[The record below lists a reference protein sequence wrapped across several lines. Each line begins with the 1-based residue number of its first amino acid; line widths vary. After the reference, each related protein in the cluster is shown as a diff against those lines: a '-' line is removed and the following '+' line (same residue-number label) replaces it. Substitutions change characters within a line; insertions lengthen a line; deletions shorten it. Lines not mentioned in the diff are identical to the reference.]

1 MCDVR
6 VCHFVRAFGTRSV
19 WVDSFISTNYV
30 ALTQQADRTNPE
42 ESDTRWSI
50 TEDGSYPYMA
60 PPAPPRPTS
69 PLAACLQG
77 TSAFKASPRRPQTD
91 GEAMSQGLGPGSY
104 DPHVEAV
111 RPKTCR
117 TLPFNHQTDR
127 PGSPTTASPLQAQPE
142 EDPAGGHP
150 GDTEVSGGPWERGC
164 TESTQQHV
172 RGVLPWGSPNAARRL
187 EDGNAPIQ
195 LHIPPNFAAMLAAS
209 EGRLVSLHACTGIM
223 ARDLRAAKTARPAT
237 QGGRGSRGRQQHR
250 RGRTAGPPTQH
261 YGSGPDPFSARRPTA
276 GARPATAVPWQST
289 AQAGLELLKD
299 AAARAST
306 PSSLS
311 PKIKGVPFSK
321 LQGWHGP
328 HEQARSAEKRR
339 GPAEGPW
346 SGLTEPN
353 VMVIPSGS
361 RPVPEIALGQGF
373 PRMFPGGSEVLELD
387 DDVGTSRSSQLSAL
401 GTRNLTHPETSEGR
415 AAEAGRPLHPAHGGG
430 ISADPDSTSRLSL
443 VPSPDSDANVGRV
456 VSNSHRPGGS
466 AGSETSVQ
474 LSPSAGPESSAGSG
488 DTSPVIPSRRPGS
501 SSGPI
506 TSFEGLPGQYSNM
519 AAIPEDRPVR
529 GSAGLSADA
538 DMGCEASGPR
548 HDVVGL
554 PGTASGLEASLE
566 VSPDS
571 SPAMSHPGLEIS
583 SAAQTTTNIAAS
595 SGRRHTSDPDMR
607 LDASPQPDTLATDD
621 DLADPATSY
630 EHAMGPGSDISGG
643 SETDSELE
651 ISFRPGSS
659 AGDPV
664 DMLAAVSGMDSNAAL
679 IPERRLSQQPVPALS
694 LPAFK
699 QTLPRRSSGS
709 SSQLPWREA
718 PQTPRS
724 PQGSICL
731 TNDRARFR
739 EVMTM

>member
-1 MCDVR
+1 M
-6 VCHFVRAFGTRSV
+6 
-19 WVDSFISTNYV
+19 
-30 ALTQQADRTNPE
+30 LQQP
-42 ESDTRWSI
+42 
-50 TEDGSYPYMA
+50 
-60 PPAPPRPTS
+60 
-69 PLAACLQG
+69 
-77 TSAFKASPRRPQTD
+77 
-91 GEAMSQGLGPGSY
+91 
-104 DPHVEAV
+104 
-111 RPKTCR
+111 
-117 TLPFNHQTDR
+117 
-127 PGSPTTASPLQAQPE
+127 
-142 EDPAGGHP
+142 
-150 GDTEVSGGPWERGC
+150 
-164 TESTQQHV
+164 
-172 RGVLPWGSPNAARRL
+172 
-187 EDGNAPIQ
+187 
-195 LHIPPNFAAMLAAS
+195 
-209 EGRLVSLHACTGIM
+209 HACDW
-223 ARDLRAAKTARPAT
+223 RV
-237 QGGRGSRGRQQHR
+237 Q
-250 RGRTAGPPTQH
+250 
-261 YGSGPDPFSARRPTA
+261 
-276 GARPATAVPWQST
+276 
-289 AQAGLELLKD
+289 
-299 AAARAST
+299 
-306 PSSLS
+306 
-311 PKIKGVPFSK
+311 IKGVPFSK

-664 DMLAAVSGMDSNAAL
+664 DMLAAVSGMDSNGASSAQAAVAALERPGSAGMLQGRHMLLKSGSGTSPGLEFAARPSTAAGCGSSQPSLSRLQSGSGTNATPDIISWPGTAAGSLQRSPSRLQPGSGTSQQLDFTLEPDMAAGLGHHGPRSRSQSGSEASQRLEIASRPGTAAGGGSSARLPTRSMSGSGTIATFGSTSRPGTSTGRASPAISSPRDVFAAAL

-699 QTLPRRSSGS
+699 WVSVS
-709 SSQLPWREA
+709 
-718 PQTPRS
+718 
-724 PQGSICL
+724 
-731 TNDRARFR
+731 
-739 EVMTM
+739 

>member
-209 EGRLVSLHACTGIM
+209 EGRHVGVTKGIVPE
-223 ARDLRAAKTARPAT
+223 LRIAN
-237 QGGRGSRGRQQHR
+237 GH
-250 RGRTAGPPTQH
+250 
-261 YGSGPDPFSARRPTA
+261 
-276 GARPATAVPWQST
+276 
-289 AQAGLELLKD
+289 D